1 MHSFHY
7 TIKYGT
13 IFGSKSFHSG
23 KIFTL
28 KKKIIRIMA
37 VAQPRTSC
45 RSLFKQLESPCSM
58 PLYTRCDNLIP
69 GIVAAYHWGV
79 ELVKL
84 VYSSMFGHVST
95 CINMSHRPNESF
107 VPKQQRK

>member
-13 IFGSKSFHSG
+13 LFGSKSFHSG

-79 ELVKL
+79 E
-84 VYSSMFGHVST
+84 
-95 CINMSHRPNESF
+95 
-107 VPKQQRK
+107 